1 MAGST
6 TIRVDLE
13 THAQLLE
20 LSAVGGMT
28 LMETVREATD
38 ALRRRRF
45 ALDVVAELAELRSDP
60 VAWSEYVAE
69 AESSSV
75 TDGVDR

>member
-45 ALDVVAELAELRSDP
+45 ALDVVAEFAELRSDP